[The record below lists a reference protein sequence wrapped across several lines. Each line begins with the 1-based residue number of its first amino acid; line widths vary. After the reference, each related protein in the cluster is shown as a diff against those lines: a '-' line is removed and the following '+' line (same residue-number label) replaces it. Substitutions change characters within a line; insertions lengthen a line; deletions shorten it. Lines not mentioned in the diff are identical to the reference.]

1 MCEGRAGIFVFHT
14 AAETLVLQS
23 AVAASSSTCSQ
34 KYQVRAPR
42 TRLSS
47 GDHVEHRSLQHSIL
61 VCHTLLH
68 SLSHVRQAS
77 TTIFQTQAVEVHLYL
92 FTFQRKCPPTKPKSV
107 AQDDQL
113 KGNNYPNSQVDK
125 GSQLSIIYLPDKLTF
140 LHDTALRQHRP
151 IAPLEVPVYHR
162 YCRYKLL
169 VKFLCGVMAS

>member
-61 VCHTLLH
+61 VRHTLLH

-77 TTIFQTQAVEVHLYL
+77 RRPFNNSFPDTTSWSASLSLHIPTEMPTHQT
-92 FTFQRKCPPTKPKSV
+92 KICCPRWPTKGK
-107 AQDDQL
+107 
-113 KGNNYPNSQVDK
+113 
-125 GSQLSIIYLPDKLTF
+125 QLSKLTSGQRVTT
-140 LHDTALRQHRP
+140 LHNLFAWQINFFAWYSAATAQTNCSFGGASIPP
-151 IAPLEVPVYHR
+151 IL
-162 YCRYKLL
+162 
-169 VKFLCGVMAS
+169 